1 MRVHRVLAPNPS
13 LMTAGGTN
21 SWVLEV
27 HGHALVVDP
36 GPLHDGHLAEIRGR
50 LDGLEPVGVAVTHG
64 HPDHAPAANRLARE
78 LGVPAIGSGAAP
90 GFAPDRL
97 VADGDVVQVASLAV
111 GVIATP
117 GHTADHVCYRA
128 EDVLFAGDHIMGGST
143 VIVQHMGDYLASL
156 RRLLGTGLHIIHPG
170 HGEIVRDPDGEI
182 DRYLAHRAERERQIV
197 KAVRGGASTVAAIVE
212 VVYVDV
218 NSALH
223 PMAALSVAAHL
234 RKLGDDGVVEL
245 ASGATDWGSPVVLA
259 AGSL

>member
-27 HGHALVVDP
+27 DGHALVVDP
-36 GPLHDGHLAEIRGR
+36 GPLHEGHLAEIRGR
-50 LDGLEPVGVAVTHG
+50 LEGLEAVAVAVTHG

-78 LGVPAIGSGAAP
+78 LSVPAIGSGAAP
-90 GFAPDRL
+90 GFTPDRL
-97 VADGDVVQVASLAV
+97 VADGDVVQVASMAV

-128 EDVLFAGDHIMGGST
+128 EEVLFSGDHIMGGST

-156 RRLLGTGLHIIHPG
+156 RRLRGTGLRVIHPG
-170 HGEIVRDPDGEI
+170 HGESVCDPDGEI
-182 DRYLAHRAERERQIV
+182 SRYLAHRADRERQIV
-197 KAVRGGASTVAAIVE
+197 KAVRSGASTVAAIVE
-212 VVYVDV
+212 AVYFDV

-223 PMAALSVAAHL
+223 PMAAISVAAHL
-234 RKLGDDGVVEL
+234 RSLEDDGVVEL
-245 ASGATDWGSPVVLA
+245 VSGAADWGSPVVLA
-259 AGSL
+259 AGPL